1 MIPTTRRNPVST
13 LLAVLATVIAMSAFP
28 AAAQRLLE
36 KDEIR
41 QLNGVDL
48 LESQGSTLPMDAV
61 FTTADG
67 RDVAL
72 AQYFLDDKPTILA
85 LVYYECP
92 IVCPT
97 VLTSLVT
104 TLNDLDYTAG
114 EDFRVLVI
122 SFDHTENTTQALAKR
137 ENFIRNYERSTTNPS
152 VRDGIEFFTGSEE
165 SIRSIANSVGFAFNE
180 IAGGEYAHPIS
191 LMAVSPKGVLTRYM
205 YGYDYPTKDMKLTL
219 LDASEGKIAASLGDR
234 LLHFCYRYDPL
245 AGSYSLV
252 AFRVMQIGA
261 GLGAIILA
269 TVIGLLFYGERKR
282 AHALNQINTDDD
294 DQNGASNT
302 DTSNPST
309 STGSIAGVSTGHM
322 S

>member
-1 MIPTTRRNPVST
+1 M
-13 LLAVLATVIAMSAFP
+13 LLAVLMTALVVAVCTPIAN
-28 AAAQRLLE
+28 AQRVLE

-48 LESQGSTLPMDAV
+48 LESQGNTLPMDAV

-67 RDVAL
+67 QEVAL

-97 VLTSLVT
+97 VLSSLVT
-104 TLNDLDYTAG
+104 TMNELDYSAG
-114 EDFRVLVI
+114 DDYRVLVI
-122 SFDHTENTTQALAKR
+122 SFDHTEGTTQALAKR
-137 ENFIRNYERSTTNPS
+137 ENFIRNYKRSETKPS
-152 VRDGIEFFTGSEE
+152 VRDGIQFFTGSKE
-165 SIRSIANSVGFAFNE
+165 SIQTLAESVGFAFNE

-191 LMAVSPKGVLTRYM
+191 LMAISPKGMLTRYI
-205 YGYDYPTKDMKLTL
+205 YGYDYPAQDMKLTL

-234 LLHFCYRYDPL
+234 ILHFCYRYDPL

-282 AHALNQINTDDD
+282 THKLNKINPDDG
-294 DQNGASNT
+294 DQSDASET
-302 DTSNPST
+302 DTTSPST
-309 STGSIAGVSTGHM
+309 STGSVAGVSTGHM

>member
-1 MIPTTRRNPVST
+1 M
-13 LLAVLATVIAMSAFP
+13 LLAVLTTAFVVAVFTPIAN
-28 AAAQRLLE
+28 AQRVLE

-48 LESQGSTLPMDAV
+48 LETQGTTLPMDAV

-67 RDVAL
+67 NEVAL

-104 TLNDLDYTAG
+104 TMNELDYSAG
-114 EDFRVLVI
+114 EDYRVLVI
-122 SFDHTENTTQALAKR
+122 SFDHTEGTTQALAKR
-137 ENFIRNYERSTTNPS
+137 ENFIRNYERSETRPS
-152 VRDGIEFFTGSEE
+152 VRDGIQFFTGSEE
-165 SIRSIANSVGFAFNE
+165 SIQALAGSVGFAFNE

-191 LMAVSPKGVLTRYM
+191 LMAISPEGMLTRYI
-205 YGYDYPTKDMKLTL
+205 YGYDYPAQDMKLTL

-234 LLHFCYRYDPL
+234 ILHFCYRYDPL

-252 AFRVMQIGA
+252 AFRVMQVGA

-269 TVIGLLFYGERKR
+269 TVVGLLFYGERKR
-282 AHALNQINTDDD
+282 AAQLTKTNSDAGNQSDNSE
-294 DQNGASNT
+294 SNT
-302 DTSNPST
+302 NSPST
-309 STGSIAGVSTGHM
+309 STGSTAGVSTGHM

>member
-1 MIPTTRRNPVST
+1 MNHTVKHNPLLT
-13 LLAVLATVIAMSAFP
+13 LLIVMMIAVIAAP
-28 AAAQRLLE
+28 ALAQRVLDKE
-36 KDEIR
+36 EIR

-48 LESQGSTLPMDAV
+48 LESQGSKLPMDAV

-97 VLTSLVT
+97 VLRSLGNT
-104 TLNDLDYTAG
+104 INDLDYTAG
-114 EDFRVLVI
+114 EDYRILVI
-122 SFDHTENTTQALAKR
+122 SFDHNEGTTQALNKR
-137 ENFIRNYERSTTNPS
+137 EDFIRTYERSKTNPAA
-152 VRDGIEFFTGSEE
+152 RQGIEFFTGSEE
-165 SIRSIANSVGFAFNE
+165 SIRALAGSVGFAFNE

-191 LMAVSPKGVLTRYM
+191 LMAVSPEGILTRYI
-205 YGYDYPTKDMKLTL
+205 YGYDYPTQDLKLTL
-219 LDASEGKIAASLGDR
+219 LDASQGKIAASIGDR

-261 GLGAIILA
+261 GLSAVILA
-269 TVIGLLFYGERKR
+269 TIIGLLFLGERTREKKR
-282 AHALNQINTDDD
+282 LANAQANNQSDTDSTHSSSSTTAGT
-294 DQNGASNT
+294 NAGAA
-302 DTSNPST
+302 P
-309 STGSIAGVSTGHM
+309 GQM

>member
-1 MIPTTRRNPVST
+1 MNPTRTPNPIIALIAFASAT
-13 LLAVLATVIAMSAFP
+13 IAVIVPSALG
-28 AAAQRLLE
+28 QTILD
-36 KDEIR
+36 KDQVR

-48 LESQGSTLPMDAV
+48 VESQGATLPMDAV

-67 RDVAL
+67 KEVAL

-97 VLTSLVT
+97 VLRALSNTI
-104 TLNDLDYTAG
+104 NELDYTTG
-114 EDFRVLVI
+114 EDYRVLVI
-122 SFDHTENTTQALAKR
+122 SFDYREGTTQALNKR
-137 ENFIRNYERSTTNPS
+137 EDFISTYPRAKVNPAA
-152 VRDGIEFFTGSEE
+152 RQGIEFFTGSKE
-165 SIRSIANSVGFAFNE
+165 SIDAITGSIGFEFSE

-191 LMAVSPKGVLTRYM
+191 LMAISPRGKLTRYI
-205 YGYDYPTKDMKLTL
+205 YGYDYPVDQLKLTL

-234 LLHFCYRYDPL
+234 ILHFCYRYDPL

-261 GLGAIILA
+261 LLGAAILF
-269 TVIGLLFYGERKR
+269 TSIGLLFLGESKRRKKR
-282 AHALNQINTDDD
+282 LAN
-294 DQNGASNT
+294 
-302 DTSNPST
+302 
-309 STGSIAGVSTGHM
+309 SIAGLSTTAGNIAGAAPGQM

>member
-1 MIPTTRRNPVST
+1 MNQIVKHNPIIALLIT
-13 LLAVLATVIAMSAFP
+13 LMTIAIATP
-28 AAAQRLLE
+28 ASAQRVLDKE
-36 KDEIR
+36 EIR

-48 LESQGSTLPMDAV
+48 LEAQGAKLPMDAV

-97 VLTSLVT
+97 VLRSLGNT
-104 TLNDLDYTAG
+104 INDLDYTAG
-114 EDFRVLVI
+114 EDYRILVI
-122 SFDHTENTTQALAKR
+122 SFDHRESSTQALNKR
-137 ENFIRNYERSTTNPS
+137 EDFVRTYERSKTNPAVKS
-152 VRDGIEFFTGSEE
+152 GIEFFTGSEE
-165 SIRSIANSVGFAFNE
+165 SIKALASSVGFAFNE

-191 LMAVSPKGVLTRYM
+191 LMAVSPEGILTRYI
-205 YGYDYPTKDMKLTL
+205 YGYDYPTQDLKLTL
-219 LDASEGKIAASLGDR
+219 LDASQGKIAASIGDR
-234 LLHFCYRYDPL
+234 ILHFCYRYDPL

-261 GLGAIILA
+261 GLSAIILA
-269 TVIGLLFYGERKR
+269 VIIGLLFMGERTRQKKR
-282 AHALNQINTDDD
+282 LANAQAIEQSDSTHSSSSTTAGNTA
-294 DQNGASNT
+294 GAA
-302 DTSNPST
+302 P
-309 STGSIAGVSTGHM
+309 GQM

>member
-1 MIPTTRRNPVST
+1 MNHTVKHNPLLT
-13 LLAVLATVIAMSAFP
+13 LLIVMMTIAIATP
-28 AAAQRLLE
+28 ASAQRVLDKE
-36 KDEIR
+36 EIR

-48 LESQGSTLPMDAV
+48 LESQGSKLPMDAV

-97 VLTSLVT
+97 VLRSLGNT
-104 TLNDLDYTAG
+104 INDLDYTAG
-114 EDFRVLVI
+114 EDYRILVI
-122 SFDHTENTTQALAKR
+122 SFDHNEGTTQALNKR
-137 ENFIRNYERSTTNPS
+137 EDFIRTYERSKTNPAA
-152 VRDGIEFFTGSEE
+152 RQGIEFFTGSEE
-165 SIRSIANSVGFAFNE
+165 SIRALAGSVGFAFNE

-191 LMAVSPKGVLTRYM
+191 LMAVSPEGILTRYI
-205 YGYDYPTKDMKLTL
+205 YGYDYPTQDLKLTL
-219 LDASEGKIAASLGDR
+219 LDASQGKIAASIGDR

-261 GLGAIILA
+261 GLSAVILA
-269 TVIGLLFYGERKR
+269 TIIGLLFLGERTREKKR
-282 AHALNQINTDDD
+282 LANAQANNQSDTDSTHSSSSTTAGT
-294 DQNGASNT
+294 NAGAA
-302 DTSNPST
+302 P
-309 STGSIAGVSTGHM
+309 GQM

>member
-1 MIPTTRRNPVST
+1 MIPSRKHNPITT
-13 LLAVLATVIAMSAFP
+13 LLAITATAIALLAPTSL
-28 AAAQRLLE
+28 AQRVLE
-36 KDEIR
+36 KEEIR

-48 LESQGSTLPMDAV
+48 LESQGNTLPMDAV

-67 RDVAL
+67 NEVAL

-97 VLTSLVT
+97 VLSSLVT
-104 TLNDLDYTAG
+104 TLNDLDYSAG
-114 EDFRVLVI
+114 EDYRVLVI
-122 SFDHTENTTQALAKR
+122 SFDHTEGTTQALAKR
-137 ENFIRNYERSTTNPS
+137 ENFIRNYKRSETNPS
-152 VRDGIEFFTGSEE
+152 VRDGIQFFTGSEE
-165 SIRSIANSVGFAFNE
+165 SIQSIASSVGFAFNE

-191 LMAVSPKGVLTRYM
+191 LMAVSPKGVLTRYI
-205 YGYDYPTKDMKLTL
+205 YGYDYPTQDMKLTL

-234 LLHFCYRYDPL
+234 ILHFCYRYDPL

-282 AHALNQINTDDD
+282 AHQLTKINSDDD
-294 DQNGASNT
+294 AQSDASEN
-302 DTSNPST
+302 DTTSPST
-309 STGSIAGVSTGHM
+309 STGSVAGVSTGHM

>member
-1 MIPTTRRNPVST
+1 MNHTVKHNPLLT
-13 LLAVLATVIAMSAFP
+13 LLIVMMTIAIATP
-28 AAAQRLLE
+28 ASAQRVLDKE
-36 KDEIR
+36 EIR

-48 LESQGSTLPMDAV
+48 LEAQGTKLPMDAV

-97 VLTSLVT
+97 VLRSLGNT
-104 TLNDLDYTAG
+104 INDLDYTAG
-114 EDFRVLVI
+114 EDYRILVI
-122 SFDHTENTTQALAKR
+122 SFDHNEGTTQALNKR
-137 ENFIRNYERSTTNPS
+137 EDFIRTYERSKTNPAA
-152 VRDGIEFFTGSEE
+152 RQGIEFFTGSEE
-165 SIRSIANSVGFAFNE
+165 SIKALAGSVGFAFNE

-191 LMAVSPKGVLTRYM
+191 LMAVSPEGILTRYI
-205 YGYDYPTKDMKLTL
+205 YGYDYPTQDLKLTL
-219 LDASEGKIAASLGDR
+219 LDASQGKIAASIGDR

-261 GLGAIILA
+261 GLSAVILA
-269 TVIGLLFYGERKR
+269 TIIGLLFLGERTRQKKR
-282 AHALNQINTDDD
+282 LANAQANNQSDTDSTHSSSSTTAGT
-294 DQNGASNT
+294 NAGAA
-302 DTSNPST
+302 P
-309 STGSIAGVSTGHM
+309 GQM

>member
-1 MIPTTRRNPVST
+1 MNHTVKHNPLLT
-13 LLAVLATVIAMSAFP
+13 LLIVMMTAVIAAP
-28 AAAQRLLE
+28 ASAQRVLDKE
-36 KDEIR
+36 EIR

-48 LESQGSTLPMDAV
+48 LEAQGTKLPMDAV

-97 VLTSLVT
+97 VLRSLGNT
-104 TLNDLDYTAG
+104 INDLDYTAG
-114 EDFRVLVI
+114 EDYRILVI
-122 SFDHTENTTQALAKR
+122 SFDHNEGTTQALNKR
-137 ENFIRNYERSTTNPS
+137 EDFIRTYERSKTNPAA
-152 VRDGIEFFTGSEE
+152 RQGIEFFTGSEE
-165 SIRSIANSVGFAFNE
+165 SIRALAGSVGFAFNE

-191 LMAVSPKGVLTRYM
+191 LMAVSPEGILTRYI
-205 YGYDYPTKDMKLTL
+205 YGYDYPTQDLKLTL
-219 LDASEGKIAASLGDR
+219 LDASQGKIAASIGDR
-234 LLHFCYRYDPL
+234 ILHFCYRYDPL

-261 GLGAIILA
+261 GLSAVILA
-269 TVIGLLFYGERKR
+269 TIIGLLFLGERTREKKR
-282 AHALNQINTDDD
+282 LANAQTIEQSDTDSTHSSSSTTAGT
-294 DQNGASNT
+294 NAGAA
-302 DTSNPST
+302 P
-309 STGSIAGVSTGHM
+309 GQM